1 MGSAVQVDSSRLSYS
16 MAEEQDLPGVAQLLA
31 SHDLPTADLNCQV
44 QHFLIV
50 KDQGA
55 VIAVAGVEIH
65 GADALLRSLCVQ
77 SAYRSLGVAS
87 RACDL
92 LEAYARNLGAR
103 QFYLLTNTA
112 EEFFRRRGFAT
123 CSREATPP
131 AIRETAE
138 FRSLC
143 PASATCMTRSLATDA
158 NYLPKSLLP
167 LRADLP
173 GSRMWAVNLR
183 DTSLTYFEVDP
194 ATRFDAH
201 AHEGEQITTV
211 VDGELFFELESRTVR
226 IGAGEAIAIPS
237 GVSHAVF
244 TLERA
249 AKAFDAWS
257 PPPQR
262 YR

>member
-1 MGSAVQVDSSRLSYS
+1 MQAERATLSYS
-16 MAEEQDLPGVAQLLA
+16 MADAGDFAGIAHLLTA
-31 SHDLPTADLNCQV
+31 HGLPTEDLNAHV
-44 QHFLIV
+44 QHFLTV
-50 KDQGA
+50 KDRG
-55 VIAVAGVEIH
+55 VLVAVAGLEIH
-65 GADALLRSLCVQ
+65 GSAALLRSVCVQ
-77 SAYRSLGVAS
+77 SAYRSLGLAT
-87 RACDL
+87 RACEL
-92 LEAYARNLGAR
+92 LEAYARNLGVTR
-103 QFYLLTNTA
+103 FYLLTNTA
-112 EEFFRRRGFAT
+112 EEFFQRRGFAT
-123 CSREATPP
+123 YSREATPP

-167 LRADLP
+167 LRADVP
-173 GSRMWAVNLR
+173 GARMWAVNLR

-201 AHEGEQITTV
+201 AHEGEQITSV
-211 VDGELFFELESRTVR
+211 VDGELFFELEGRTVR
-226 IGAGEAIAIPS
+226 IGAGEAIAIPP

-244 TLERA
+244 TLKRSA
-249 AKAFDAWS
+249 RAFDAWS